1 MTPKTTLMGVPKAIV
16 DRERYF
22 VMSLEY
28 GGPPSLPRGLP
39 SPPPGV
45 VAYTVFITA
54 KQWRPVA
61 LALAADPT
69 DQMVVEGF
77 VYYDEEL
84 ETLAL
89 LAQST
94 TTLKTQKKAATAPAA
109 PAPAPA
115 AAPLPAPAPRPPPAP
130 APVVAQPAAAPS
142 PAVEV
147 VVRRRPG

>member
-1 MTPKTTLMGVPKAIV
+1 MTPRTTLMGVPRAVV

-22 VMSLEY
+22 VMTLEY
-28 GGPPSLPRGLP
+28 GGAPSLPRGLP

-45 VAYTVFITA
+45 IVYTVFITA

-61 LALAADPT
+61 AALAADPL
-69 DQMVVEGF
+69 DQMIVEGF
-77 VYYDEEL
+77 VYYDEAL

-94 TTLKTQKKAATAPAA
+94 TTRQTQKKVLTAGEAPAPAA

-115 AAPLPAPAPRPPPAP
+115 RVVEKPA
-130 APVVAQPAAAPS
+130 VAAPS

-147 VVRRRPG
+147 LVRRRP